1 MNKLFDHFKDDYLWV
16 LVIIIIAAA
25 MAVNKFL
32 RLAMAKSFHLAS
44 QKLKT
49 DVTQYAFLKNAV
61 TFIIFLTTT
70 GVLIYTVP
78 ALRKLSLTLFASAG
92 IFAAIIGFASQQAF
106 SNIISGIFIVIFKPF
121 RVGDLIRLDQNT
133 TGTVEDITLRHTV
146 IRNFENRRVI
156 IPNSMISSQTI
167 VNSTILESKTCEL
180 AEFGISYGS
189 DMDKAIQIIREEAEK
204 HPDLI
209 DTRSEE
215 DIENGVPKVIIRV
228 LRWDESAVIL
238 RASLWATE
246 SRFAFFLKC
255 DLYYSVKKRFDAEG
269 IEIPFP
275 HRTLYIREG
284 REHLAKKNET
294 AQK

>member
-1 MNKLFDHFKDDYLWV
+1 MKNLLENFQNDYLWI
-16 LVIIIIAAA
+16 LIIIIIAI
-25 MAVNKFL
+25 AVLLNKIL
-32 RLAMAKSFHLAS
+32 RLGMAKFFNVAA

-61 TFIIFLTTT
+61 SFIIFLITT

-92 IFAAIIGFASQQAF
+92 IFAAILGLASQQAF

-121 RVGDLIRLDQNT
+121 RVGDLIRLDLTT

-146 IRNFENRRVI
+146 IRSFENRRVI

-167 VNSTILESKTCEL
+167 INSTIHETKTCEL
-180 AEFGISYGS
+180 TEFGISYGS
-189 DMDKAIQIIREEAEK
+189 DIDKAIQIIREEAEK
-204 HPDLI
+204 HPLLI
-209 DTRSEE
+209 DGRTEE
-215 DIENGVPKVIIRV
+215 EIHNGDPKVIIRV
-228 LRWDESAVIL
+228 VRWDESAVIL
-238 RASLWATE
+238 RASLWAAE

-275 HRTLYIREG
+275 HRTVYIRDGKEQA
-284 REHLAKKNET
+284 AKK
-294 AQK
+294 